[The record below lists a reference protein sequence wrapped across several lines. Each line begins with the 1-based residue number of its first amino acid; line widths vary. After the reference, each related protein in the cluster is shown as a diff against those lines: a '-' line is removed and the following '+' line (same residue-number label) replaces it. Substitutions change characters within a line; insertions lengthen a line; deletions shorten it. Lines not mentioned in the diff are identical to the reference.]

1 MTAWA
6 ELLASGRVSAGVEIG
21 PLTTY
26 KLGGP
31 ARWFCEAPS
40 AARAAEA
47 ARAASRRG
55 LDILVLG
62 RGSNLVVSDEG
73 FDGLVLRPAG
83 RLREVRIDRGAG
95 LVCAGSAAA
104 LPVLARRAGEAGLAG
119 LEFYVGIPGSVG
131 GAVAMN
137 AGFYGAETADVLT
150 AASILDLETGEAAE
164 RKAEDLEFGYR
175 RSAVGGGDL
184 VLEASFAAAPGEA
197 ALISARMRE
206 ATRWRRENQP
216 GGALNAGSVFRN
228 PPDAA
233 AGKIIDSLGLKGLR
247 RGGARVSTRHANF
260 FVADR
265 GAAAQDVYDLV
276 HEVRRLVHERA
287 GVLLETEVR
296 FAGSFRAAPCEEP
309 GGEEPGGGGRPDEGS
324 AGGG

>member
-1 MTAWA
+1 MTAWE
-6 ELLASGRVSAGVEIG
+6 ELLASGRVSAGVQIG

-228 PPDAA
+228 PPGGAA

-260 FVADR
+260 FAADR

-287 GVLLETEVR
+287 GILLETEVR
-296 FAGSFRAAPCEEP
+296 FAGRFRAAPGEEL
-309 GGEEPGGGGRPDEGS
+309 GEEPGGGGRPDEGS
-324 AGGG
+324 GGAG

>member
-1 MTAWA
+1 MTSWE

-40 AARAAEA
+40 AERAAEA

-137 AGFYGAETADVLT
+137 AGFYGAETADVLA

-164 RKAEDLEFGYR
+164 RKAEDLDFGYR

-197 ALISARMRE
+197 GRISARMRE

-228 PPDAA
+228 PPDGA

-247 RGGARVSTRHANF
+247 RGGARVSARHANF

-276 HEVRRLVHERA
+276 QEVRRLVQERA
-287 GVLLETEVR
+287 GISLETEVR
-296 FAGSFRAAPCEEP
+296 FAGRFRAAP
-309 GGEEPGGGGRPDEGS
+309 GEEPAGGGRPEEGS
-324 AGGG
+324 GGAG

>member
-1 MTAWA
+1 MTSWG
-6 ELLASGRVSAGVEIG
+6 ELLASGRVSAGAEIG

-47 ARAASRRG
+47 ARAASGLG

-73 FDGLVLRPAG
+73 FDGLVIRPAG
-83 RLREVRIDRGAG
+83 GLREVRIDRGAG
-95 LVCAGSAAA
+95 LVCAGSAAP

-150 AASILDLETGEAAE
+150 AASILDMKSGEVTE
-164 RKAEDLEFGYR
+164 RKAEDLQLGYR
-175 RSAVGGGDL
+175 CSGVGEGDL
-184 VLEASFAAAPGEA
+184 VLGASFAAAPGEVD
-197 ALISARMRE
+197 LISARMRE

-228 PPDAA
+228 PPGGA
-233 AGKIIDSLGLKGLR
+233 AGRIIDSLGLKGLR
-247 RGGARVSTRHANF
+247 RGGACVSTRHANF

-276 HEVRRLVHERA
+276 HEVRRLVQERA
-287 GVLLETEVR
+287 GILLEPEVR
-296 FAGSFRAAPCEEP
+296 FAGRFRSAP
-309 GGEEPGGGGRPDEGS
+309 GEEHDKREKPDEGRGGGG
-324 AGGG
+324 